1 MENARES
8 AYRFLAASGGPSP
21 GGALASELGYG
32 VLRHRS
38 RLDWIIEHATGKKK
52 RSFSPVVLTILR
64 LGVYQILFTAS
75 VPPYAAVSES
85 VQLAKKLVPK
95 AAGFVNWAL
104 RRVEPSAGELP
115 RRSDIADPVRWA
127 ATYYS
132 FPPWMVRRWR
142 ERFGESEALR
152 LLAAMNTFPAL
163 DLRVNLLRAGVEDV
177 MGELRATGAKVDPG
191 LYSPVALHLRGH
203 RRLTD
208 LPVFQEG
215 RVYIQDQSSQLV
227 SLLLSPNP
235 GERVLDAC
243 AGVGGKASHLA
254 ERARDRGE
262 VTAVDPDGGR
272 LSRLEEN
279 VRRLGLTSITAH
291 REDILSPGFSPAAP
305 FEKVL
310 VDAPCSSVGIIR
322 RHPGLK
328 WEKRETDIRRFAKLQ
343 LGLLEGASRFLAPGG
358 TLAYSTCT
366 IEPEENGEVV
376 RRFIRQHPE
385 FEIVP
390 PPADSV
396 RNLRA
401 LTTPEGFIETF
412 PHRHG
417 MNGGFV
423 ALLRRS
429 SHYHAPSCMI

>member
-1 MENARES
+1 
-8 AYRFLAASGGPSP
+8 
-21 GGALASELGYG
+21 

-38 RLDWIIEHATGKKK
+38 RLDWIIEHHTGKKK
-52 RSFSPVVLTILR
+52 RSLSPEVLTILR

-75 VPPYAAVSES
+75 VPSYAAVSES
-85 VQLAKKLVPK
+85 VQLAKKRAPK

-115 RRSDIADPVRWA
+115 RHSDIADPVRWA
-127 ATYYS
+127 ATFHS
-132 FPPWMVRRWR
+132 FPPWMVKRWR
-142 ERFGESEALR
+142 GRFGESETQR
-152 LLAAMNTFPAL
+152 LLAAMNTFPPL
-163 DLRVNLLRAGVEDV
+163 DLRVNLLRASVEDV
-177 MGELRATGAKVDPG
+177 MEELRAAGAEAGPG
-191 LYSPVALHLRGH
+191 SYSPVALHLRGH

-208 LPVFQEG
+208 LPAFQEG

-227 SLLLSPNP
+227 SLLVSPEP

-262 VTAVDPDGGR
+262 VTAVDPDEGR

-279 VRRLGLTSITAH
+279 VRRLGLTSITPH

-305 FEKVL
+305 FDKVL
-310 VDAPCSSVGIIR
+310 VDAPCSSVGVIR
-322 RHPGLK
+322 RHPELK

-343 LGLLEGASRFLAPGG
+343 LSLLEGASRFLAPGG

-376 RRFIRQHPE
+376 RRFIRRHTE

-396 RNLRA
+396 RNLQE
-401 LTTPEGFIETF
+401 LTTPEGFVETF

-423 ALLRRS
+423 ALLR
-429 SHYHAPSCMI
+429 HTG

>member
-1 MENARES
+1 MENARER
-8 AYRFLAASGGPSP
+8 AYQFLAASGSPSP

-38 RLDWIIEHATGKKK
+38 RLDWIIEHLTERKK
-52 RSFSPVVLTILR
+52 SSLSPEVLTILR

-75 VPPYAAVSES
+75 VPAYAAVSES
-85 VQLAKKLVPK
+85 VQLAKSRAPK

-104 RRVEPSAGELP
+104 RRVKPSTGELP

-127 ATYYS
+127 STFHS
-132 FPPWMVRRWR
+132 FPPWMVQRWR
-142 ERFGESEALR
+142 KRFGESETQR
-152 LLAAMNTFPAL
+152 LLVAMNTFPPL
-163 DLRVNLLRAGVEDV
+163 DLRVNTLRAGVEDV
-177 MGELRATGAKVDPG
+177 TEELRAAGAEVDPG
-191 LYSPVALHLRGH
+191 SYSPVALHLRAH

-208 LPVFQEG
+208 LPAFQEG

-227 SLLLSPNP
+227 SLLLSPEP

-254 ERARDRGE
+254 ETARDRGE
-262 VTAVDPDGGR
+262 VTAVDPDEGR
-272 LSRLEEN
+272 LRLLGEN
-279 VRRLGLTSITAH
+279 VRRLGITSITPH

-305 FEKVL
+305 FDKVL
-310 VDAPCSSVGIIR
+310 VDAPCSSTGIIR
-322 RHPGLK
+322 RHPEQK
-328 WEKRETDIRRFAKLQ
+328 WEKREDDIGRFAKLQ
-343 LGLLEGASRFLAPGG
+343 FRLLEGAARFLAPRGI
-358 TLAYSTCT
+358 LAYSTCT

-376 RRFIRQHPE
+376 RRFIRRHRA

-390 PPADSV
+390 PPAGPV
-396 RNLRA
+396 RNLRE
-401 LTTPEGFIETF
+401 LTTPEGCVETF

-423 ALLRRS
+423 ALLRRTG
-429 SHYHAPSCMI
+429 